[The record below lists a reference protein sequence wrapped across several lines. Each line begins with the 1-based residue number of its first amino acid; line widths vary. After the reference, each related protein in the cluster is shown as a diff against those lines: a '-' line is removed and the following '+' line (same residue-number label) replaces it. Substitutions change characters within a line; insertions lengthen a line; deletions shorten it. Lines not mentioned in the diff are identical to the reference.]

1 MRDTLK
7 TKAYFDEYIKEESER
22 ADKFKNK
29 IESGTLPADRVFPV
43 KCKLCTIRINLLIAK
58 YSAGVSIDEL
68 RNEFLQIISSV
79 EDCWSAESYDENL
92 RLLSL
97 CVLFNADNDI
107 RERAAKL
114 IREKGE
120 YDGLIECLRS
130 GELTD
135 GASLCYPKVYGELR
149 DILIDGDTAKI
160 KGYLQKKWYK
170 SHRGSYWFDSH
181 KSKEKLYFGYWAFET
196 AALMK
201 AMKID
206 AAGLDGAEYFPYD
219 LYCC

>member
-22 ADKFKNK
+22 AVKFENK
-29 IESGTLPADRVFPV
+29 IASGTLPADRLFPV

-58 YSAGVSIDEL
+58 YSAGSSTDEL
-68 RNEFLQIISSV
+68 RSEFLQIADSV

-97 CVLFNADNDI
+97 CVLFNAGSDI
-107 RERAAKL
+107 KDRAAKL

-120 YDGLIECLRS
+120 YDSLTECLCS
-130 GELTD
+130 GELTG

-149 DILIDGDTAKI
+149 DILLDGDTAKI

-181 KSKEKLYFGYWAFET
+181 KSKEKLYFGYWAFEV

-206 AAGLDGAEYFPYD
+206 ADGLDGAEYFPYE